1 MPSVYL
7 GRALCMNQIGKLISK
22 EFSIKLEGSVGNHF
36 MNLDDA
42 KSFEELVSR
51 SQESPVVVFKHSTTC
66 PISAAAYEQMTHFNG
81 EVALVDVQSASEVSR
96 EIEKKTGVPHESPQV
111 LVLLNGK
118 VIWNAS
124 HWKVKADAVAEA
136 IRENS

>member
-1 MPSVYL
+1 VES
-7 GRALCMNQIGKLISK
+7 
-22 EFSIKLEGSVGNHF
+22 HF
-36 MNLDDA
+36 TDVSDA
-42 KSFEELVSR
+42 KSFEELVGR

-66 PISAAAYEQMTHFNG
+66 PISAAAYEQMSHFDG
-81 EVALVDVQSASEVSR
+81 EVALVDVLSARELSR

-111 LVLLNGK
+111 LVLRNGK

-124 HWKVKADAVAEA
+124 HWKVKADEVAKA

>member
-1 MPSVYL
+1 M
-7 GRALCMNQIGKLISK
+7 
-22 EFSIKLEGSVGNHF
+22 GNHF
-36 MNLDDA
+36 MKLKDS

-66 PISAAAYEQMTHFNG
+66 PISAAAYEQMSHFDG
-81 EVALVDVQSASEVSR
+81 EVALVDVQSAREVSR
-96 EIEKKTGVPHESPQV
+96 EIEKKTGIPHESPQV
-111 LVLLNGK
+111 LVLRSGK
-118 VIWNAS
+118 VILNAS